1 MNKDKIIEQYHATD
15 VIVGDDF
22 VGWLR
27 SDHAGETGA
36 VWIYK
41 GASFAF
47 WSENIR
53 KMAAEHG
60 ETEKQH
66 LVVMNYLLPRKER
79 SRLIFLW
86 KVMGFSLGFISSIFG
101 FRTFCFTI
109 NVVETF
115 VEKHYGEQVKYLE
128 EKGEEF
134 GLLAVLRLCCEE
146 EVAHKKDAANKF
158 SNMKGNGIMLFWG
171 WIVERFSS
179 IAVLV
184 AKKI

>member
-1 MNKDKIIEQYHATD
+1 MNKNKIIEHYHATD
-15 VIVGDDF
+15 VIVSDDF
-22 VGWLR
+22 LGWLR

-41 GASFAF
+41 GASLAF

-53 KMAAEHG
+53 KMAVEHG

-66 LVVMNYLLPRKER
+66 LVVMNHLLPREER
-79 SRLIFLW
+79 SRLIFIW
-86 KVMGFSLGFISSIFG
+86 KLMGFSLGFISSIFG

-115 VEKHYGEQVKYLE
+115 VEKHYGEQIRYLE
-128 EKGEEF
+128 EKGERF

-146 EVAHKKDAANKF
+146 EVTHKKDAANKF
-158 SNMKGNGIMLFWG
+158 SNIKGNRIMVFWG
-171 WIVERFSS
+171 WIVENFSN